1 MMKAWL
7 DRSTCPFLVERG
19 GALSLLPIFWG
30 ENMKTDRAGR
40 LEGKVAIITGAASG
54 IGRAAAVL
62 FSREGAKLVL
72 ADWHEEGLRETQNL
86 VLEQGGQAVIRK
98 TDVSKEH
105 EVKNLVD
112 LALQSYSV
120 IDIICNN
127 AGITGRLTTL
137 EEQDGEDWNEIF
149 GVNVMGAVFAT
160 KHVSAYMMERKR
172 GAIVN
177 TASVAGIRS
186 GAGGNA
192 YSASKAAL
200 INFTQTSACDLGG
213 YNIRVNAVCPG
224 LIETGMTKPVFDFAR
239 AKGKF
244 DKLGSRCELR
254 RYGRPEEVAAAI
266 LFLASDE
273 ASYITGQALPVD
285 GGNTASLNL
294 PGMKF

>member
-1 MMKAWL
+1 MSQGPQAAL
-7 DRSTCPFLVERG
+7 AGLLQFL
-19 GALSLLPIFWG
+19 F
-30 ENMKTDRAGR
+30 T
-40 LEGKVAIITGAASG
+40 
-54 IGRAAAVL
+54 
-62 FSREGAKLVL
+62 REGAKLVL
-72 ADWHEEGLRETQNL
+72 ADWQEEGLKVTLDL
-86 VLEQGGQAVIRK
+86 VLQEGGEAILQRTNVAI
-98 TDVSKEH
+98 EE
-105 EVKNLVD
+105 EVKKLIE
-112 LALQSYSV
+112 LALRNYSV
-120 IDIICNN
+120 IDIVANN
-127 AGITGRLTTL
+127 AGITGQFATL
-137 EEQDGEDWNEIF
+137 EEQNGQDWHEVY
-149 GVNVMGAVFAT
+149 GVNVLGAVFTT
-160 KHVSAYMMERKR
+160 KYVAGHMQERQR

-224 LIETGMTKPVFDFAR
+224 LIETGMTKPVFDLAR
-239 AKGKF
+239 ERGKF

>member
-1 MMKAWL
+1 
-7 DRSTCPFLVERG
+7 
-19 GALSLLPIFWG
+19 
-30 ENMKTDRAGR
+30 MKTDREGR

-54 IGRAAAVL
+54 IGRATAVL

-72 ADWHEEGLRETQNL
+72 ADWNEEGLRETQNL

-98 TDVSKEH
+98 TDVSNEH

-137 EEQDGEDWNEIF
+137 EEQDGEDWDKIF
-149 GVNVMGAVFAT
+149 GVNVMAAVFTT
-160 KHVSAYMMERKR
+160 KYVAAHMMERKK

-200 INFTQTSACDLGG
+200 ISFTQTSACDLGG
-213 YNIRVNAVCPG
+213 FNIRVNAVCPG

-254 RYGRPEEVAAAI
+254 RYGRPEEIAAAI

-294 PGMKF
+294 PGMKY